1 MASAT
6 GKRIYAGRLIR
17 PERLGGSP
25 EWTAG
30 LRRRPTAVWITA
42 AVLALCILLPVV
54 GFPALYV
61 AAVACGV
68 FYLDNEP
75 LELLRLPELGAGRL
89 LVRKVL
95 TAWRNYFLLTAP
107 FALLAVVAHP
117 RTVWMAAAWIPMAA
131 LALFHAVVSKYAHYT
146 PDTPTRRPVAAR
158 FATAGFILPVLLP
171 LTLCLTVSYTLRAE
185 RNLNRY
191 LHDYD

>member
-1 MASAT
+1 MAPAP
-6 GKRIYAGRLIR
+6 GKRIYTGHWVR
-17 PERLGGSP
+17 PELLGGSP

-30 LRRRPTAVWITA
+30 LRRHPTAVWISTG
-42 AVLALCILLPVV
+42 LLTLCILLPVV

-61 AAVACGV
+61 AAAACGA

-75 LELLRLPELGAGRL
+75 LELLRLPEMGAARL

-107 FALLAVVAHP
+107 FTLLAALAHP
-117 RTVWMAAAWIPMAA
+117 RTLWMAAAWAPLAA
-131 LALFHAVVSKYAHYT
+131 LALLYAVVAKYARYDPQRT
-146 PDTPTRRPVAAR
+146 PHRPLATRLGS
-158 FATAGFILPVLLP
+158 AGFLIPVLLP
-171 LTLCLTVSYTLRAE
+171 LSLCLTVSYALRAE

>member
-1 MASAT
+1 MTSAP
-6 GKRIYAGRLIR
+6 GKRIYTGRLIR

-131 LALFHAVVSKYAHYT
+131 LALFHAVVAKYAHYL
-146 PDTPTRRPVAAR
+146 PDAPKHRPVAAR